1 MDSLTLIL
9 LFPLAGLLVNLLF
22 GWRRGERFA
31 GRTATLAMALSFAA
45 SLAGFARLLAAP
57 APERVLRVFW
67 FEWISVGGFEAGAGF
82 ALDPLSSVMTLV
94 ITGVGTLIHLYSM
107 GYMRGDRGAVRYF
120 IYLNLFSLSM
130 LTLVLGDNL
139 LVMFAGWEAVGLCS
153 YLLIGFW
160 YERGA
165 AAEAGKKAFVV
176 NRVGDFCFLIA
187 LFYLYAVFGSLD
199 FQAILPKAS
208 ALLVPESA
216 AATAI
221 CLLLFAG
228 AAGKSAQIPL
238 YVWLP
243 DAMEGPTPVSALIHA
258 ATMVTAG
265 VYMVAR
271 ASPIY
276 VMGPGALEVIAV
288 VGALT
293 GFFAATIGLAQ
304 NDIKRVLAYSTV
316 SQLGFMFMALGV
328 GAFAAGVFHLMTHA
342 FFKGLLFLGSG
353 SVIHALHHAP
363 EAQRQDMRFMG
374 GLKAKMPVTYW
385 TFLVGALAI
394 AGVPPLAG
402 FWSKDEILANAFF
415 TGHYAVWILG
425 SAAAFMTA
433 FYMFRLVFMT
443 FHGETRADPRA
454 RKHIHESPASM
465 TVPLV
470 VLAALSV
477 VGGAIPGFPPEAG
490 WIHRFLAPSLAK
502 LPAGGHA
509 MEGGARLMPAA
520 AGGGGH
526 GGPAAIMLIVLAILI
541 AAGGIALAWRMYV
554 KDAEAP
560 GRLAERMPGLYRL
573 LLGKYHVDEIYQA
586 CVVEPIYRLMRA
598 LWSFDARVVD
608 GAVNGSSLVT
618 VVTSRFSGFF
628 DLRTV
633 DGAVNGAAS
642 FVRFFSQVFKYVQS
656 GMVQNYLFVMLL
668 GVFVMLSAYLF
679 R

>member
-1 MDSLTLIL
+1 MIELAWLIPVFPAIGAL
-9 LFPLAGLLVNLLF
+9 INGFFGRPLGEKSGPLASLMAGLSLLVVLGVAFEMIL
-22 GWRRGERFA
+22 GA
-31 GRTATLAMALSFAA
+31 GGSRTLPLWTW
-45 SLAGFARLLAAP
+45 
-57 APERVLRVFW
+57 V
-67 FEWISVGGFEAGAGF
+67 EAGSLKAPMSF
-82 ALDPLSSVMTLV
+82 LIDPLSVIMLLV
-94 ITGVGTLIHLYSM
+94 VAGVGFLVHVYSV
-107 GYMRGDRGAVRYF
+107 GYMRGDPGYPRFFA
-120 IYLNLFSLSM
+120 YLNLFMLSM
-130 LTLVLGDNL
+130 FLLVLGDNF
-139 LVMFAGWEAVGLCS
+139 LVMFVGWEGVGLCS

-160 YERGA
+160 FEKRA
-165 AAEAGKKAFVV
+165 ASDAGKKAFIV
-176 NRVGDFCFLIA
+176 NRVGDAGFLLGVFLIWT
-187 LFYLYAVFGSLD
+187 LTGSLTYAEV
-199 FQAILPKAS
+199 F
-208 ALLVPESA
+208 EA
-216 AATAI
+216 APGLGAAGATAI
-221 CLLLFAG
+221 GLLLFVG

-276 VMGPGALEVIAV
+276 VMGPAALEVIAV

-385 TFLVGALAI
+385 TFLIGALAI

-560 GRLAERMPGLYRL
+560 DRLARRMPGLYRL
-573 LLGKYHVDEIYQA
+573 LLGKYHVDEVYQA

-642 FVRFFSQVFKYVQS
+642 FVRFFSQVFKYIQS

-668 GVFVMLSAYLF
+668 GVFVMLSAYIF

>member
-1 MDSLTLIL
+1 MIELAWLIPVFPVVGVL
-9 LFPLAGLLVNLLF
+9 INGFFGKRLGEKAGPLASLMAGLSLLVV
-22 GWRRGERFA
+22 GG
-31 GRTATLAMALSFAA
+31 
-45 SLAGFARLLAAP
+45 LAA
-57 APERVLRVFW
+57 EMIFG
-67 FEWISVGGFEAGAGF
+67 SGGSHTVPLWTWVEAGSLSVSMSF
-82 ALDPLSSVMTLV
+82 LVDPLSTIMLLV
-94 ITGVGTLIHLYSM
+94 VAGVGFLVHVYAV
-107 GYMRGDRGAVRYF
+107 GYMRGDPGYPRF
-120 IYLNLFSLSM
+120 FTYLNLFMLSM
-130 LTLVLGDNL
+130 FLLVLGDNY
-139 LVMFAGWEAVGLCS
+139 LVMFVGWEGVGLCS

-160 YERGA
+160 FEKKSA
-165 AAEAGKKAFVV
+165 SDAGKKAFIV
-176 NRVGDFCFLIA
+176 NRIGDAGFLLGMFLIWT
-187 LFYLYAVFGSLD
+187 LTGSLTYAEV
-199 FQAILPKAS
+199 FEAAPGLS
-208 ALLVPESA
+208 AA

-221 CLLLFAG
+221 GLLLFVG

-328 GAFAAGVFHLMTHA
+328 GAFTAAVFHLMTHA

-374 GLKAKMPVTYW
+374 GLKEKMPVTYW
-385 TFLVGALAI
+385 TFLIGALAI

-443 FHGETRADPRA
+443 FHGEMRVDSRA
-454 RKHIHESPASM
+454 RGHIHESPAAM
-465 TVPLV
+465 TAPLV
-470 VLAALSV
+470 ILAGLSV
-477 VGGAIPGFPPEAG
+477 VGGAIPGFPPEGG

-509 MEGGARLMPAA
+509 MDDGVRLMNAA

-526 GGPAAIMLIVLAILI
+526 GGPAAMLLIVLAILI
-541 AAGGIALAWRMYV
+541 AVGGIALAWRMFV
-554 KDAEAP
+554 KDTEAP
-560 GRLAERMPGLYRL
+560 DRLCARLPGLHRL
-573 LLGKYHVDEIYQA
+573 LLDKYRIDELYQFCIVD
-586 CVVEPIYRLMRA
+586 PFYRLMRA
-598 LWSFDARVVD
+598 LWSFDANVVD

-618 VVTSRFSGFF
+618 VVTSRVSGIF

-642 FVRFFSQVFKYVQS
+642 FIRFFSQVFKYLQS

-668 GVFVMLSAYLF
+668 GIFVMLSAYLF

>member
-1 MDSLTLIL
+1 MIELAWLIPVFPAIGALINGFFGRL
-9 LFPLAGLLVNLLF
+9 LGEKSGPLASLMAGLSLLVVLGVAFEMIL
-22 GWRRGERFA
+22 GA
-31 GRTATLAMALSFAA
+31 GGSRTLPLWTW
-45 SLAGFARLLAAP
+45 
-57 APERVLRVFW
+57 V
-67 FEWISVGGFEAGAGF
+67 EAGSLKAPMSF
-82 ALDPLSSVMTLV
+82 LIDPLSVIMLLV
-94 ITGVGTLIHLYSM
+94 VAGVGFLVHVYSV
-107 GYMRGDRGAVRYF
+107 GYMRGDPGYPRFFA
-120 IYLNLFSLSM
+120 YLNLFMLSM
-130 LTLVLGDNL
+130 FLLVLGDNF
-139 LVMFAGWEAVGLCS
+139 LVMFVGWEGVGLCS

-160 YERGA
+160 FEKRSA
-165 AAEAGKKAFVV
+165 SDAGKKAFIV
-176 NRVGDFCFLIA
+176 NRVGDAGFLLGVFLIWT
-187 LFYLYAVFGSLD
+187 LTGSLTYAEV
-199 FQAILPKAS
+199 F
-208 ALLVPESA
+208 EA
-216 AATAI
+216 APGLGAAGATAI
-221 CLLLFAG
+221 GLLLFVG

-477 VGGAIPGFPPEAG
+477 VGGAVPGFPPEAG

-560 GRLAERMPGLYRL
+560 GRLAGRMPGLYRL

-586 CVVEPIYRLMRA
+586 CVVEPIYKLMRA

>member
-1 MDSLTLIL
+1 MIELAWLIPVFPVVGVL
-9 LFPLAGLLVNLLF
+9 INGFFGARLGEKAGPLASLMAGLSLLVV
-22 GWRRGERFA
+22 GG
-31 GRTATLAMALSFAA
+31 
-45 SLAGFARLLAAP
+45 LAAEMIFG
-57 APERVLRVFW
+57 A
-67 FEWISVGGFEAGAGF
+67 GGSHTVPLWTWVEAGSLSVSMSF
-82 ALDPLSSVMTLV
+82 LVDPLSTIMLLV
-94 ITGVGTLIHLYSM
+94 VAGVGFLVHVYAV
-107 GYMRGDRGAVRYF
+107 GYMRGDPGYPRF
-120 IYLNLFSLSM
+120 FTYLNLFMLSM
-130 LTLVLGDNL
+130 FLLVLGDNY
-139 LVMFAGWEAVGLCS
+139 LVMFVGWEGVGLCS

-160 YERGA
+160 FEKKSA
-165 AAEAGKKAFVV
+165 SDAGKKAFIV
-176 NRVGDFCFLIA
+176 NRIGDAGFLLGMFLIWT
-187 LFYLYAVFGSLD
+187 LTGSLTYAEV
-199 FQAILPKAS
+199 FEAAPGLS
-208 ALLVPESA
+208 AA

-221 CLLLFAG
+221 GLLLFVG

-276 VMGPGALEVIAV
+276 VMAPGALEVIAV

-328 GAFAAGVFHLMTHA
+328 GAFAAAVFHLMTHA

-374 GLKAKMPVTYW
+374 GLKEKMPVTYW
-385 TFLVGALAI
+385 TFLIGALAI

-443 FHGETRADPRA
+443 FHGEMRVDSRA
-454 RKHIHESPASM
+454 RRHIHESPAAM
-465 TVPLV
+465 TAPLV
-470 VLAALSV
+470 ILAGLSV
-477 VGGAIPGFPPEAG
+477 VGGAIPGFPPEGG

-509 MEGGARLMPAA
+509 MDDGVRLMSAA

-526 GGPAAIMLIVLAILI
+526 GGPAAMLLIVLAILI
-541 AAGGIALAWRMYV
+541 AVGGIALAWRMYV
-554 KDAEAP
+554 KDTEAP
-560 GRLAERMPGLYRL
+560 DRLCARLPGLHRL
-573 LLGKYHVDEIYQA
+573 LLDKYRIDELYQFCIVD
-586 CVVEPIYRLMRA
+586 PFYRLMRA
-598 LWSFDARVVD
+598 LWSFDSNVVD

-618 VVTSRFSGFF
+618 VVTSRVSGIF

-642 FVRFFSQVFKYVQS
+642 FIRFFSQVFKYLQS

-668 GVFVMLSAYLF
+668 GIFVMLSAYLF

>member
-1 MDSLTLIL
+1 MIELAWLIPVFPVVGVL
-9 LFPLAGLLVNLLF
+9 INGFFGKRLGEKAGPLASLMAGLSLLVV
-22 GWRRGERFA
+22 A
-31 GRTATLAMALSFAA
+31 G
-45 SLAGFARLLAAP
+45 LAAEMIFG
-57 APERVLRVFW
+57 A
-67 FEWISVGGFEAGAGF
+67 GGSHTVPLWTWVEAGSLSASMSF
-82 ALDPLSSVMTLV
+82 LVDPLSTIMLLV
-94 ITGVGTLIHLYSM
+94 VAGVGFLVHVYAM
-107 GYMRGDRGAVRYF
+107 GYMRGDPGYPRFF
-120 IYLNLFSLSM
+120 IYLNLFMLSM
-130 LTLVLGDNL
+130 FLLVLGDNY
-139 LVMFAGWEAVGLCS
+139 LVMFVGWEGVGLCS

-160 YERGA
+160 FEKKSA
-165 AAEAGKKAFVV
+165 SDAGKKAFIV
-176 NRVGDFCFLIA
+176 NRIGDAGFLLGMFLIWT
-187 LFYLYAVFGSLD
+187 LTGSLTYAEV
-199 FQAILPKAS
+199 FEAAPGLS
-208 ALLVPESA
+208 AA

-221 CLLLFAG
+221 GLLLFVG

-271 ASPIY
+271 TSPVY

-328 GAFAAGVFHLMTHA
+328 GAFAAAVFHLMTHA

-363 EAQRQDMRFMG
+363 EAQQQDMRFMG
-374 GLKAKMPVTYW
+374 GLKEKMPVTYW
-385 TFLVGALAI
+385 TFLIGALAI

-443 FHGETRADPRA
+443 FHGEMRVDSHA
-454 RKHIHESPASM
+454 RKYIHESPTAM

-470 VLAALSV
+470 ILAGLSV
-477 VGGAIPGFPPEAG
+477 VGGAIPGFPPEGG
-490 WIHRFLAPSLAK
+490 WIHRFLAPSLAR

-509 MEGGARLMPAA
+509 MDDGVRLMNAA

-526 GGPAAIMLIVLAILI
+526 GGPAAMLLIVLAILI
-541 AAGGIALAWRMYV
+541 AVGGIALAWRMYV
-554 KDAEAP
+554 KDTEAP
-560 GRLAERMPGLYRL
+560 DRLCARLPGLHRL
-573 LLGKYHVDEIYQA
+573 LLDKYRIDELYQFCIVD
-586 CVVEPIYRLMRA
+586 PFYRLMRA
-598 LWSFDARVVD
+598 LWSFDANVVD

-618 VVTSRFSGFF
+618 VVTSRVSGIF

-642 FVRFFSQVFKYVQS
+642 FIRFFSQVFKYLQS

-668 GVFVMLSAYLF
+668 GIFVMLSAYLF